1 MDMVS
6 TMNAHYS
13 SRTLIPLR
21 APNAVMDP
29 NKLGAMHQHRLS
41 FVRSLIR
48 RMANQQWYIKVTHW
62 KLSSQ
67 GFGTVIYRLTTPSQY
82 YHLVIF
88 SNAINDEDR
97 NDRVIAEKWDIT
109 FALIQGDVDDNCLH
123 QLRNNVPLQEAGRNN
138 NNVLVLA
145 RANKSVRVFNHLVDK
160 LATGQQPNH
169 DLLINVGYI
178 LRTTAVY
185 GNGKFGIADF
195 ELLADNPDFNL
206 SFSAQMCAVY
216 ILRQFSL
223 DWVHFLAK
231 QQGGTSAIRLSRPL
245 QRYLGIGN
253 ATGLGMAPYLICHPR
268 IIDQWMFIREK
279 AIATVSTNTI
289 TLAKNRQLTAL
300 LRRAIIH
307 LQQIVT
313 INEHQQRLNHT
324 AISELQQVLSQLSIK
339 PAPHQC
345 WQTLLIHNQS
355 LSEEAQEII
364 LACLLELYPKQID
377 HLEHKMNADET
388 LALITGITVSDLTA
402 LLEQRYQWA
411 LEIDFH
417 HPDNNYWFWYR
428 SADKEEPRIGIRG
441 DDLGEE
447 KQLPLDIA
455 RQTQAL
461 YLALKKV
468 SPYTKLATFLLQQ
481 PHFRTISR
489 RTWTLG
495 HSPMGDIQINI
506 LSRSTLPIHLLRCKL
521 AMLGATKFDPR
532 SDRWLRVTF
541 YQGAPL
547 IDELHA
553 NEWLFPTLPITKYHS
568 CMKDDR

>member
-1 MDMVS
+1 
-6 TMNAHYS
+6 MNAHYS
-13 SRTLIPLR
+13 SRNLLALR
-21 APNAVMDP
+21 APNVVMDP
-29 NKLGAMHQHRLS
+29 HKLGAMHQHRLS

-48 RMANQQWYIKVTHW
+48 RMANQQWHIKVTLW

-67 GFGTVIYRLTTPSQY
+67 GFGTVIYRLITPSQY

-109 FALIQGDVDDNCLH
+109 FALIQGAVDNNCLH
-123 QLRNNVPLQEAGRNN
+123 QLRNNVPLQEAGRNK

-145 RANKSVRVFNHLVDK
+145 RANKSVRVFNHLVDR
-160 LATGQQPNH
+160 LANGQQPDH
-169 DLLINVGYI
+169 DILVNVGYI

-231 QQGGTSAIRLSRPL
+231 QQGGKTAVRLSRPL

-268 IIDQWMFIREK
+268 IIDQWMFVRET
-279 AIATVSTNTI
+279 AIAIISTKTI
-289 TLAKNRQLTAL
+289 TLATNRQLTTL
-300 LRRAIIH
+300 LRRAVIH

-313 INEHQQRLNHT
+313 IDNHQQRLNHI
-324 AISELQQVLSQLSIK
+324 AISELQHVLSQLSAVVI
-339 PAPHQC
+339 PHQY
-345 WQTLLIHNQS
+345 WQTLLHHSQS

-364 LACLLELYPKQID
+364 IACLLELYPKQTD
-377 HLEHKMNADET
+377 NLEHQMNADET
-388 LALITGITVSDLTA
+388 LALISGTTASDLTA

-411 LEIDFH
+411 LKIDFEQ
-417 HPDNNYWFWYR
+417 PDNNYWFWYR
-428 SADKEEPRIGIRG
+428 SADKEEPRIGIHG

-461 YLALKKV
+461 YLALKQV
-468 SPYTKLATFLLQQ
+468 SPHTKIATFLLQQ
-481 PHFRTISR
+481 PHFRTIAR

-506 LSRSTLPIHLLRCKL
+506 LSRRALPIHLLRCKL

-547 IDELHA
+547 IDEIHA
-553 NEWLFPTLPITKYHS
+553 NEWLFPILPTAKSHS
-568 CMKDDR
+568 EIKERHS